1 MEIGG
6 RYPLGALWPCA
17 PSTTSPSHST
27 RDPRHICA
35 TPGSKNGRTTM
46 TTSDRSELL
55 PLRLPSAIT
64 PTSTLITHSLLLL
77 LIPSLLPH
85 TATKS
90 TQAEHTKPRP
100 APARPPT
107 AHHSCNALRC
117 CCPRRSRR
125 RPRSGVGC
133 CCSCFVFGTDDES
146 PRILYAYLNY
156 ARKEAPASAPTPTP
170 QNSQHPRML
179 PCFVYTIYI
188 RTVDI

>member
-1 MEIGG
+1 
-6 RYPLGALWPCA
+6 
-17 PSTTSPSHST
+17 
-27 RDPRHICA
+27 
-35 TPGSKNGRTTM
+35 M
-46 TTSDRSELL
+46 TTSDRSELR
-55 PLRLPSAIT
+55 PLCLPSPIT
-64 PTSTLITHSLLLL
+64 PSSTLITHSLLLL

-117 CCPRRSRR
+117 CCPRRSRSRR